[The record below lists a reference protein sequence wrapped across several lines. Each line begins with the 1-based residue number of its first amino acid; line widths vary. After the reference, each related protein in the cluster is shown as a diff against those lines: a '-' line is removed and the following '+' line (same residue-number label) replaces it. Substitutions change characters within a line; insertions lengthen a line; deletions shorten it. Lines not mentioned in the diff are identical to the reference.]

1 MKRCLNVIGILLVL
15 LFFPY
20 CGGREVQPSKG
31 KDNNA
36 HAALAGIDSLMWRR
50 SDSAFVLLQEF
61 VVSPEAEEL
70 DTFDGHYCQ
79 LLISELLYKNDCEQT
94 NRKELLQAVSYFDSL
109 VREAPPLQRGA
120 GGLKTP
126 QSPDLNDN
134 LTFLAA
140 RAHYINGV
148 GYYEH
153 DSVVNACT
161 EYLKALEMMEELFEE
176 KELVG
181 KKAQFMTYIYN
192 RLGDMFGEQLLA
204 EPAIT
209 CYKQALLYCRRE
221 PTSIYG
227 IPVLLYNLG
236 IQYDISRQIDSA
248 YFYYNEALAS
258 LPDHDNIHYRD
269 IMSTKA
275 LLDHYDFG
283 LCSDSIIKELKYIIS
298 LSANEN
304 EKTARLLTLG
314 NILFNDRQ
322 YDSSRFYL
330 ETVFEQQEDLQ
341 SKILAAENLC
351 DIYQIKGDSVKAQKY
366 ALFLAGFTMS
376 EIEKKTEVSMVNKMF
391 KEHLTKQQEKQARFE
406 REKAVKKALEIVIP
420 IAVVVA
426 LVIFIVLKHRSKK
439 LLEEHQEEAGR
450 MLGETERQHK
460 DELRRRQV
468 EAEKQL
474 EDKEKHY
481 QSELETKEA
490 EARKELEER
499 DRQHEEE
506 LRLRQA
512 EAEKLLED
520 KEKHHQQE
528 MEAKEAEARKELEE
542 RDRQHEEELRLR
554 QAEAEK
560 LLEDKEKH
568 HRQEMEAKEAE
579 ARKELEEKDKQHAEV
594 LEAERQI
601 HRMEQSAIAGRLKRS
616 NQELRELKDQIKQMD
631 DLATKTEVA
640 ASFDEEPICR
650 LIMDRVNEGQ
660 FKSKI
665 DHIIYKD
672 SALDKQQLLDLRLA
686 VDRHYGQ
693 FTVRL
698 KKAYPEL
705 TNSDLDYCCLYL
717 LGLTDADIAALMQRT
732 YNTVFERNGKMR
744 KIFGSETPLPIT
756 LMGMANDSS
765 FI

>member
-1 MKRCLNVIGILLVL
+1 MNKCLNVIGVMLVL

-20 CGGREVQPSKG
+20 CGRQDARLMEGNGSS
-31 KDNNA
+31 A
-36 HAALAGIDSLMWRR
+36 HAALAEIDSLMWRR
-50 SDSAFVLLQEF
+50 ADSAFVLLQEF
-61 VVSPEAEEL
+61 VVSPEVEEL

-79 LLISELLYKNDCEQT
+79 VLISELLYKNDCEQT
-94 NRKELLQAVSYFDSL
+94 NREDLLFAVDYFDSL
-109 VREAPPLQRGA
+109 SADMHGVSLQER
-120 GGLKTP
+120 
-126 QSPDLNDN
+126 NV
-134 LTFLAA
+134 FLDA
-140 RAHYINGV
+140 RAHYIYGV
-148 GYYEH
+148 GYYERG
-153 DSVVNACT
+153 DVVQACA
-161 EYLKALEMMEELFEE
+161 EYLKALRVMEEQFEE

-181 KKAQFMTYIYN
+181 KKAQFMAYICS
-192 RLGDMFGEQLLA
+192 RLGEMFSDQLLA

-209 CYKQALLYCRRE
+209 CYKQALFYCRRE

-236 IQYDISRQIDSA
+236 IQYDIANQKDSA
-248 YFYYNEALAS
+248 AFYYDEALANM
-258 LPDHDNIHYRD
+258 PDFDNLHYRD
-269 IMSTKA
+269 LMANKA
-275 LLDHYDFG
+275 IFAFYNLDYS
-283 LCSDSIIKELKYIIS
+283 SDSIIKSLKHLVA
-298 LSANEN
+298 LSADEE
-304 EKTARLLTLG
+304 EKTTRLLTLG
-314 NILFNDRQ
+314 NILFDDKQ
-322 YDSSRFYL
+322 YDSSRVYL
-330 ETVFEQQEDLQ
+330 ETVYEQQEDLE
-341 SKILAAENLC
+341 SKMIAAENLR
-351 DIYQIKGDSVKAQKY
+351 DIYQIKGDSIKAQKY
-366 ALFLAGFTMS
+366 ASFLAGFTMS
-376 EIEKKTEVSMVNKMF
+376 EIEKKKDVSKINEMF
-391 KEHLTKQQEKQARFE
+391 KNYLTQKQEKHAEEE
-406 REKAVKKALEIVIP
+406 REKAIKRVINIIIP

-439 LLEEHQEEAGR
+439 LLKEQQEKAGR

-490 EARKELEER
+490 EARKELEE
-499 DRQHEEE
+499 
-506 LRLRQA
+506 
-512 EAEKLLED
+512 
-520 KEKHHQQE
+520 
-528 MEAKEAEARKELEE
+528 
-542 RDRQHEEELRLR
+542 
-554 QAEAEK
+554 
-560 LLEDKEKH
+560 
-568 HRQEMEAKEAE
+568 
-579 ARKELEEKDKQHAEV
+579 KDKQHAEV
-594 LEAERQI
+594 LEAERQT
-601 HRMEQSAIAGRLKRS
+601 HRMEQAAIAGRLKRR

-631 DLATKTEVA
+631 DWAAKTEVA

-665 DHIIYKD
+665 DYIIYKD

-686 VDRHYGQ
+686 VDRHFGQ
-693 FTVRL
+693 LTARL

-756 LMGMANDSS
+756 LMGMANDSL

>member
-499 DRQHEEE
+499 DRQHEG
-506 LRLRQA
+506 RGKKRVGRKRQA
-512 EAEKLLED
+512 A
-520 KEKHHQQE
+520 
-528 MEAKEAEARKELEE
+528 
-542 RDRQHEEELRLR
+542 
-554 QAEAEK
+554 
-560 LLEDKEKH
+560 
-568 HRQEMEAKEAE
+568 
-579 ARKELEEKDKQHAEV
+579 
-594 LEAERQI
+594 
-601 HRMEQSAIAGRLKRS
+601 
-616 NQELRELKDQIKQMD
+616 
-631 DLATKTEVA
+631 
-640 ASFDEEPICR
+640 
-650 LIMDRVNEGQ
+650 
-660 FKSKI
+660 
-665 DHIIYKD
+665 
-672 SALDKQQLLDLRLA
+672 
-686 VDRHYGQ
+686 
-693 FTVRL
+693 
-698 KKAYPEL
+698 
-705 TNSDLDYCCLYL
+705 
-717 LGLTDADIAALMQRT
+717 
-732 YNTVFERNGKMR
+732 
-744 KIFGSETPLPIT
+744 
-756 LMGMANDSS
+756 
-765 FI
+765 

>member
-70 DTFDGHYCQ
+70 DTFDGHCCQ

-520 KEKHHQQE
+520 KEKHH
-528 MEAKEAEARKELEE
+528 
-542 RDRQHEEELRLR
+542 
-554 QAEAEK
+554 
-560 LLEDKEKH
+560 
-568 HRQEMEAKEAE
+568 RQEMEAKEAE

-744 KIFGSETPLPIT
+744 KIFGSENPLPIT
-756 LMGMANDSS
+756 LMGIANDSL

>member
-542 RDRQHEEELRLR
+542 
-554 QAEAEK
+554 
-560 LLEDKEKH
+560 
-568 HRQEMEAKEAE
+568 
-579 ARKELEEKDKQHAEV
+579 KDKQHAEV

-744 KIFGSETPLPIT
+744 KIFGSENPLPIT
-756 LMGMANDSS
+756 LMGIANDSL